1 MHRLHCA
8 RLRPHWQRLRAL
20 LLLALLSCAVFQGA
34 LCQSRPLPP
43 LDPEEE
49 AWRRAHPV
57 VQVGVFAGDH
67 MPAEAWVGGQP
78 QGLGIDYV
86 SLLAAR
92 AGLRLEF
99 HPYTDWGAV
108 AFEGSAGNA
117 FDLLPAQGVTAARRD
132 HFDFLKPYT
141 TVVPVL
147 VVRKGNARIRGDAD
161 LARAR
166 IVIERRFR
174 TAARNVAQRYPQATV
189 LYCNDGRE
197 ALDMIARGR
206 ADAYV
211 GTGAARTRALLDR
224 RPTDDLVLLASLPLP
239 TFDIAP
245 VVRRDNTAL
254 LRILRKAE
262 STVTERELT
271 QLRLRWGMVEDAA
284 AHTRNAR
291 APSAD
296 ERAWL
301 QGLPTLRV
309 GYEVDR
315 HPYSFVDGEGE
326 FTGLSADYLRIVQ
339 RELGLRLEMVP
350 AADWDSL
357 QRMVRSHEID
367 LIAAGTARD
376 FDPLEMSFAQP
387 YEYFPQVI
395 VARNGGPPITRLR
408 DLIGKRVAFR
418 KETALLSLLRA
429 NLPGTQL
436 LPTAS
441 NEAGLSRLAKG
452 QADAFIGTL
461 PAIDSLIRSRY
472 AAQLRVVGPA
482 GMDQE
487 LAFGARPEFSALLQ
501 LIDRTLSHL
510 DEGARAGIRSRWI
523 SSEYNYGVPWKWVIG
538 AALAGLVVLGLIL
551 AAYARLRRAASA
563 QRAAEQELAAQLG
576 FRQALLEIIPYPV
589 FVKDAEGRYLGVN
602 RAYEEQMNCQRQDLL
617 GKTLPQTRHLSGID
631 AEQLQAEDLAVIA
644 SGRGARRELQRP
656 GPDGSV
662 QSMIVWLL
670 PFSDPGNGRNI
681 LLGTFVDIS
690 EARAAEARARS
701 SEQRLSEFA
710 QAIPGVVFRLC
721 IGADGSRHFS
731 YVAGDSASLLGMSAE
746 QLTSDE
752 PALFARVH
760 PDDQGIVA
768 ANVGE
773 AAASLQPMRA
783 FDFRVR
789 VLGQWRWLRT
799 EGGQPRRLADGSVE
813 WSGYWIE
820 TTLLHEQAADLIA
833 AKAQAEAATAAKSAF
848 LAAMSHEIRTPMADV
863 LGLVELIERTPLDRD
878 QAAMTGMVQD
888 SARSLLQVLDD
899 ILDFSRIESGHLRI
913 ERAPFDLREL
923 LDGVVGLFRARAHGK
938 GLGLHCIVDWRLSGS
953 YEGDAVR
960 IRQIVTNLLSNAIK
974 FTARGTVSVHAELAA
989 VGAGAQDVRFGIVD
1003 TGIGIEPGN
1012 LARLFQPF
1020 TQAEDSTARRYGGT
1034 GLGLSISRR
1043 LARMMDGDVTLHS
1056 VPGDGTRAV
1065 LELPLRVIA
1074 PVAVRSE
1081 LAGKTAVL
1089 IGQQEL
1095 FRRELANSL
1104 SALGLQVMEIE
1115 RSEWAQMSPG
1125 DIDLLVMAA
1134 DEAPGLDIPAG
1145 LPRLLVDTGEHGSW
1159 RPIPSG
1165 MRMPGSPLLWRNVVD
1180 ACCRIFNVPAPQATP
1195 QHTIAPVRSSAR
1207 ILVADDHPT
1216 NRALVARQLDM
1227 LGHHATVVADGN
1239 LALEAL
1245 ARDHYDLL
1253 ISDCHMPNLDGY
1265 ALARRIRATERNGE
1279 HLAIV
1284 GISASAL
1291 PEQVQRCRDAGM
1303 DDFLTKPIQLQAL
1316 ATMLATHLGG
1326 SPYAVPPPAGLPA
1339 EQPVEAPGEMQ
1350 WLATLIQAF
1359 GGREQVREF
1368 MLELLATCRADE
1380 AEYDGLDTLDDR
1392 VRHELLHRMEGG
1404 LDIIEPLR
1412 TTLAEDPG
1420 GPGLIARRAAVHE
1433 QLRRLEGLIAGLGTT
1448 GPDASSASHG
1458 QG

>member
-1 MHRLHCA
+1 M
-8 RLRPHWQRLRAL
+8 AL
-20 LLLALLSCAVFQGA
+20 LLPALLACAAFQGA
-34 LCQSRPLPP
+34 HCQSRPLPP
-43 LDPEEE
+43 LDPQLQ
-49 AWRRAHPV
+49 AWRRAHTV

-108 AFEGSAGNA
+108 AFDGSLGKA
-117 FDLLPAQGVTAARRD
+117 FDLLPAQGVTPQRRD
-132 HFDFLKPYT
+132 HFDFLKPYA

-147 VVRKGNARIRGDAD
+147 VVRKGDARIRDDGD
-161 LARAR
+161 LVRAR

-174 TAARNVAQRYPQATV
+174 TAAHDVSQRYPQATV

-197 ALDMIARGR
+197 ALDMLVRGE

-245 VVRRDNTAL
+245 AVRRGNTAL
-254 LRILRKAE
+254 LRTLRKAE

-284 AHTRNAR
+284 ANARSTR

-301 QGLPTLRV
+301 LGLPTLRV

-326 FTGLSADYLRIVQ
+326 FTGLSADYLRIIQ

-350 AADWDSL
+350 AEDWDSL

-408 DLIGKRVAFR
+408 DLIGKQVAFR

-429 NLPGTQL
+429 NLPGTRL

-441 NEAGLSRLAKG
+441 NEAGLSRLANG

-487 LAFGARPEFSALLQ
+487 LAIGARPEFSALLQ
-501 LIDRTLSHL
+501 LIDRRLAHL
-510 DEGARAGIRSRWI
+510 DEGIKAGIRSRWI

-538 AALAGLVVLGLIL
+538 AALAGLLVLGLIL
-551 AAYARLRRAASA
+551 AAYARLRRAANA
-563 QRAAEQELAAQLG
+563 QHAAEQQLAAQLG
-576 FRQALLEIIPYPV
+576 FREALLEIIPYPV

-602 RAYEEQMNCQRQDLL
+602 RAYEEQMNCRRQDLL
-617 GKTLPQTRHLSGID
+617 GKTLPQTRHLSGFD
-631 AEQLQAEDLAVIA
+631 AELLQAEDLAALA
-644 SGRGARRELQRP
+644 SGRGSRRELQQP
-656 GPDGSV
+656 AADGSV
-662 QSMIVWLL
+662 HSMIVWLL
-670 PFSDPGNGRNI
+670 PFSDPSNGRTI

-690 EARAAEARARS
+690 EARAAETRARS

-721 IGADGSRHFS
+721 IHPDGSRRFT

-760 PDDQGIVA
+760 PDDQRIVA

-773 AAASLQPMRA
+773 SAAMLRPMRA
-783 FDFRVR
+783 FDFRVQ
-789 VLGQWRWLRT
+789 VIGQWRWLRT
-799 EGGQPRRLADGSVE
+799 EGGQPLRLADGSVE

-833 AKAQAEAATAAKSAF
+833 AKSQAEAATAAKSAF

-863 LGLVELIERTPLDRD
+863 LGLVELIERTTLDRD

-888 SARSLLQVLDD
+888 SARSLLQILDD

-913 ERAPFDLREL
+913 ESAPFDLREL

-938 GLGLHCIVDWRLSGS
+938 GLGLHCIVDWRLSGT
-953 YEGDAVR
+953 YEGDTVR

-974 FTARGTVSVHAELAA
+974 FTARGTVTVHAELAA
-989 VGAGAQDVRFGIVD
+989 RGVGAQDVRFSIID
-1003 TGIGIEPGN
+1003 TGIGIGPDN

-1043 LARMMDGDVTLHS
+1043 LARMMDGDVSLHS
-1056 VPGDGTRAV
+1056 IPGDGTRAV
-1065 LELPLRVIA
+1065 LELPLRAIA
-1074 PVAVRSE
+1074 PVTVRPE
-1081 LAGKTAVL
+1081 LLGKVAALV
-1089 IGQQEL
+1089 GQQAL
-1095 FRRELANSL
+1095 CARELANSL
-1104 SALGLQVMEIE
+1104 SALGLQVMEID
-1115 RSEWAQMSPG
+1115 RSEWTPESLG
-1125 DIDLLVMAA
+1125 DIDLLVTAA
-1134 DEAPGLDIPAG
+1134 GEADDLDVPDEV
-1145 LPRLLVDTGEHGSW
+1145 PRLLVDTGDHGSW
-1159 RPIPSG
+1159 RPVPDGI
-1165 MRMPGSPLLWRNVVD
+1165 RMPGSPLLWRNIVG
-1180 ACCRIFNVPAPQATP
+1180 ACCRIFGAPAPQAPP
-1195 QHTIAPVRSSAR
+1195 QHAIAPVRSSAR

-1216 NRALVARQLDM
+1216 NRALLARQLDM
-1227 LGHHATVVADGN
+1227 LGHRATVVADGN

-1245 ARDHYDLL
+1245 AQDRYELL

-1265 ALARRIRATERNGE
+1265 ALARRIRSAERAGAR
-1279 HLAIV
+1279 LAIV

-1291 PEQVQRCRDAGM
+1291 PEQIQRCRDAGM

-1316 ATMLATHLGG
+1316 ATLLASHLGG
-1326 SPYAVPPPAGLPA
+1326 SPYPVPPPAGLPA
-1339 EQPVEAPGEMQ
+1339 EQPVESQVEPRVDVPGEMR

-1359 GGREQVREF
+1359 GGREQVRGF
-1368 MLELLATCRADE
+1368 MLDLLSTCRADE
-1380 AEYDGLDTLDDR
+1380 AEYDGLDTQDDR

-1412 TTLAEDPG
+1412 ATVAEDSS
-1420 GPGLIARRAAVHE
+1420 GPGLAARRAAAHE
-1433 QLRRLEGLIAGLGTT
+1433 RLRQLEVLIEGLDTT
-1448 GPDASSASHG
+1448 GLRAVVTQPS
-1458 QG
+1458 

>member
-1 MHRLHCA
+1 MPRLRCA
-8 RLRPHWQRLRAL
+8 RSRPHWQRLRAL
-20 LLLALLSCAVFQGA
+20 LLLALLVCTALQGA
-34 LCQSRPLPP
+34 LAQSRPLPP
-43 LDPEEE
+43 LDPQEA
-49 AWRRAHPV
+49 AWRQAHPV

-99 HPYTDWGAV
+99 HPYSDWGAV
-108 AFEGSAGNA
+108 AFDGSAGNE
-117 FDLLPAQGVTAARRD
+117 FDLLPAQGITPERRD
-132 HFDFLKPYT
+132 HFDFLKPYA

-147 VVRKGNARIRGDAD
+147 VVRKGDARIRGDAD

-174 TAARNVAQRYPQATV
+174 NFEHGVARRYPQATV
-189 LYCNDGRE
+189 LYSNDGRE
-197 ALDMIARGR
+197 ALEMRARGQ
-206 ADAYV
+206 ADAYI
-211 GTGAARTRALLDR
+211 GTSTARTRALLDR
-224 RPTDDLVLLASLPLP
+224 RPTDDLVLLSSLPLP
-239 TFDIAP
+239 SYDIAP
-245 VVRRDNTAL
+245 VVRRGNTML
-254 LRILRKAE
+254 LQILRKAE
-262 STVTERELT
+262 STVTGQELT
-271 QLRLRWGMVEDAA
+271 QLRMRWGMAEDMAA
-284 AHTRNAR
+284 RTRSAR
-291 APSAD
+291 KPSAD

-326 FTGLSADYLRIVQ
+326 FAGLTADYLRIVQ
-339 RELGLRLEMVP
+339 RQLGLRLEMVP
-350 AADWDSL
+350 ATDWDGL

-395 VARNGGPPITRLR
+395 VARNDGPPITRLR
-408 DLIGKRVAFR
+408 DLVGKRVAFR
-418 KETALLSLLRA
+418 KETALFALLRA
-429 NLPGTQL
+429 QLPGTQL

-441 NEAGLSRLAKG
+441 NEAGLSKLAKG
-452 QADAFIGTL
+452 EADAFIGTL
-461 PAIDSLIRSRY
+461 PAIDNLIRSRY

-487 LAFGARPEFSALLQ
+487 LSFGVRPEFSALLQ
-501 LIDRTLSHL
+501 LIDRTLSQI
-510 DEGARAGIRSRWI
+510 DEGTKAGIRSRWI

-538 AALAGLVVLGLIL
+538 AALAALLVLGIIL
-551 AAYARLRRAASA
+551 AAYARLRRASRA
-563 QRAAEQELAAQLG
+563 QQAAEQALEAQLG

-602 RAYEEQMNCQRQDLL
+602 GAYEEYMHCQRQELL
-617 GKTLPQTRHLSGID
+617 GKTLPQTRHFSGFD
-631 AEQLQAEDLAVIA
+631 VEQMHAQDLAVLA
-644 SGRGARRELQRP
+644 SGHGARRELQQVA
-656 GPDGSV
+656 PDGSV

-670 PFSDPGNGRNI
+670 PFSDPGSGRSI

-690 EARAAEARARS
+690 DARAAEARARS

-710 QAIPGVVFRLC
+710 QAIPGVVFRLRVDP
-721 IGADGSRHFS
+721 DGSRRFTFVS
-731 YVAGDSASLLGMSAE
+731 GDSASLLGMSAE
-746 QLTSDE
+746 ELIEDE
-752 PALFARVH
+752 AALFARVH
-760 PDDQGIVA
+760 PDDQGTVT
-768 ANVGE
+768 ANIGE
-773 AAASLQPMRA
+773 AVATLRPMRA
-783 FDFRVR
+783 FDFRVH
-789 VLGQWRWLRT
+789 VLGQWRWMRA
-799 EGGQPRRLADGSVE
+799 EGGQPRRLADESVE
-813 WSGYWIE
+813 WSGYWID

-888 SARSLLQVLDD
+888 SARSLLQILDD

-913 ERAPFDLREL
+913 ESAPFDLREL

-938 GLGLHCIVDWRLSGS
+938 GLGLHCIVDWRLSGT

-974 FTARGTVSVHAELAA
+974 FTAQGTVTVRAELATY
-989 VGAGAQDVRFGIVD
+989 GPDSQDVRFSITD
-1003 TGIGIEPGN
+1003 TGIGIDPGN

-1043 LARMMDGDVTLHS
+1043 LARMMEGDVTLES
-1056 VPGDGTRAV
+1056 APGSGTCAA
-1065 LELPLRVIA
+1065 LELPLRAIA
-1074 PVAVRSE
+1074 PIAVRSE
-1081 LAGKTAVL
+1081 LAGRNALL
-1089 IGQQEL
+1089 IGQHEL
-1095 FRRELANSL
+1095 FVRELANSL
-1104 SALGLQVMEIE
+1104 SALGFQVTQTDH
-1115 RSEWAQMSPG
+1115 SEWARQSAG
-1125 DIDLLVMAA
+1125 RVDLLVMEAGDARDLDMLA
-1134 DEAPGLDIPAG
+1134 DV
-1145 LPRLLVDTGEHGSW
+1145 PRLLVDSSEHGSW
-1159 RPIPSG
+1159 RPIPNG
-1165 MRMPGSPLLWRNVVD
+1165 ARLPGSPLLWRNVVD
-1180 ACCRIFNVPAPQATP
+1180 ACCRIFGAPAPQAPP
-1195 QHTIAPVRSSAR
+1195 QHTVAPARTSTR

-1216 NRALVARQLDM
+1216 NRALMARQLDM

-1239 LALEAL
+1239 LALQAL
-1245 ARDHYDLL
+1245 AQDSYDLL

-1265 ALARRIRATERNGE
+1265 ALARRIRWGERGDD
-1279 HLAIV
+1279 HLVIV

-1291 PEQVQRCRDAGM
+1291 PEQIQRCRDAGM
-1303 DDFLTKPIQLQAL
+1303 DDFMTKPIQLQGL
-1316 ATMLATHLGG
+1316 ATLLARHLGG
-1326 SPYAVPPPAGLPA
+1326 SVDAVPAPASQA
-1339 EQPVEAPGEMQ
+1339 VEQPGEMQ
-1350 WLATLIQAF
+1350 WLATLVQAF
-1359 GGREQVREF
+1359 GGREPVREF

-1380 AEYDGLDTLDDR
+1380 AEYDSLDTQDDR

-1412 TTLAEDPG
+1412 TTAAEDG
-1420 GPGLIARRAAVHE
+1420 SAAGLLARRAAVHE
-1433 QLRRLEGLIAGLGTT
+1433 QLRRLEVLIAGLGTT
-1448 GPDASSASHG
+1448 GPDAPSESHG
-1458 QG
+1458 HG

>member
-1 MHRLHCA
+1 
-8 RLRPHWQRLRAL
+8 L
-20 LLLALLSCAVFQGA
+20 LLLLLLSCTALQGA

-43 LDPEEE
+43 LDAQEQ

-57 VQVGVFAGDH
+57 LQVGVFAGDH
-67 MPAEAWVGGQP
+67 MPVEAWVGGQP

-92 AGLRLEF
+92 AGLRPEF
-99 HPYTDWGAV
+99 HPYTDWAAV
-108 AFEGSAGNA
+108 AFDGTAGDQ
-117 FDLLPAQGVTAARRD
+117 FDLLPAQGITPERRD
-132 HFDFLKPYT
+132 HFDFLKPYAT
-141 TVVPVL
+141 IVPVL
-147 VVRKGNARIRGDAD
+147 VVRKGDARIRGDAD

-174 TAARNVAQRYPQATV
+174 TAEHDVVQRYPQATV
-189 LYCNDGRE
+189 VYSNDGHD
-197 ALDMIARGR
+197 ALDMLAHGQ

-211 GTGAARTRALLDR
+211 GTSTARTRALLDR

-239 TFDIAP
+239 TYDIAP
-245 VVRRDNTAL
+245 VVRRGNPML
-254 LRILRKAE
+254 MQILRKAE
-262 STVTERELT
+262 STVTSAELA
-271 QLRLRWGMVEDAA
+271 QLRLRWGMTEDAA
-284 AHTRNAR
+284 TRSR
-291 APSAD
+291 STREPSVD

-301 QGLPTLRV
+301 RGLPTLRV
-309 GYEVDR
+309 GYELDR

-326 FTGLSADYLRIVQ
+326 FAGLTADYLRIVQ
-339 RELGLRLEMVP
+339 RDLGLRLEMVP

-376 FDPLEMSFAQP
+376 FDPLEVSFAQP

-408 DLIGKRVAFR
+408 DLVGKRVAFR
-418 KETALLSLLRA
+418 KETALLALLRA
-429 NLPGTQL
+429 QLPGTRL

-441 NEAGLSRLAKG
+441 NEAGLSALAKG
-452 QADAFIGTL
+452 EADAFVGTL

-487 LAFGARPEFSALLQ
+487 LAIGARPEFSALLQ
-501 LIDRTLSHL
+501 MIDRRLSLL
-510 DEGARAGIRSRWI
+510 DEGTKAGIRSRWI

-538 AALAGLVVLGLIL
+538 AALAGLLVLGLIL

-563 QRAAEQELAAQLG
+563 QRAAEQELAAQSG

-589 FVKDAEGRYLGVN
+589 FVKDAEGRFLGVN
-602 RAYEEQMNCQRQDLL
+602 RAYEEQMNCRRQDLL
-617 GKTLPQTRHLSGID
+617 GKTLLQTPHLRGVD
-631 AEQLQAEDLAVIA
+631 VEQLQAEDLAVLA
-644 SGRGARRELQRP
+644 SGRGARRELQQP
-656 GPDGSV
+656 GADGSV
-662 QSMIVWLL
+662 QSVIVWLL
-670 PFSDPGNGRNI
+670 PFSDPGSGRNI

-690 EARAAEARARS
+690 EVRAAEARARS

-721 IGADGSRHFS
+721 IGPDGSRRFT
-731 YVAGDSASLLGMSAE
+731 YVAGDSAGLLGLSAE

-760 PDDQGIVA
+760 PDDQGTVA

-773 AAASLQPMRA
+773 AATSLRPMRA
-783 FDFRVR
+783 FDFRVQ
-789 VLGQWRWLRT
+789 VIGQWRWLRT

-833 AKAQAEAATAAKSAF
+833 AKSQAEAATAAKSAF

-888 SARSLLQVLDD
+888 SARSLLQILDD

-938 GLGLHCIVDWRLSGS
+938 GLGLHCIVDWRLSGT

-974 FTARGTVSVHAELAA
+974 FTARGSVTVRADLVALR
-989 VGAGAQDVRFGIVD
+989 AGSQDLRFSIID
-1003 TGIGIEPGN
+1003 TGIGIEADS

-1020 TQAEDSTARRYGGT
+1020 TQAEDSTSRRYGGT

-1043 LARMMDGDVTLHS
+1043 LARMMDGDVTLAS
-1056 VPGDGTRAV
+1056 VPGDGTSA
-1065 LELPLRVIA
+1065 LFALPLRPIA
-1074 PVAVRSE
+1074 PVAVRAE
-1081 LAGKTAVL
+1081 LTGKTAGL
-1089 IGQQEL
+1089 ISRQEL
-1095 FRRELANSL
+1095 VLRELTNAL
-1104 SALGLQVMEIE
+1104 SALGLQVVEID
-1115 RSEWAQMSPG
+1115 RSQWRHMSPG
-1125 DIDLLVMAA
+1125 DIDLLVVEA
-1134 DEAPGLDIPAG
+1134 DDARELNIPPDV
-1145 LPRLLVDTGEHGSW
+1145 PRLLVDTGEHGSW
-1159 RPIPSG
+1159 RPIPNGIRVS
-1165 MRMPGSPLLWRNVVD
+1165 GSPMLWRDIVD
-1180 ACCRIFNVPAPQATP
+1180 ACCRIFGAPAPQAP
-1195 QHTIAPVRSSAR
+1195 LPHAIAPVRSSAR

-1239 LALEAL
+1239 LALDAL
-1245 ARDHYDLL
+1245 AKTRYDLL

-1265 ALARRIRATERNGE
+1265 ALARRIRAAE
-1279 HLAIV
+1279 HAGDHLTIV

-1291 PEQVQRCRDAGM
+1291 PEQIQRCRDAGM

-1316 ATMLATHLGG
+1316 ATLLASHLGG
-1326 SPYAVPPPAGLPA
+1326 SPYAVPPPAAPPAALPA
-1339 EQPVEAPGEMQ
+1339 EPPADVPGQMQ

-1359 GGREQVREF
+1359 GGRGQVRGF

-1380 AEYDGLDTLDDR
+1380 AEYDGLETQDDR

-1412 TTLAEDPG
+1412 TSVAEDAS
-1420 GPGLIARRAAVHE
+1420 GPGLMARRAAVHE
-1433 QLRRLEGLIAGLGTT
+1433 RLRQLEVLIAGLGAA
-1448 GPDASSASHG
+1448 GPDAAS
-1458 QG
+1458 